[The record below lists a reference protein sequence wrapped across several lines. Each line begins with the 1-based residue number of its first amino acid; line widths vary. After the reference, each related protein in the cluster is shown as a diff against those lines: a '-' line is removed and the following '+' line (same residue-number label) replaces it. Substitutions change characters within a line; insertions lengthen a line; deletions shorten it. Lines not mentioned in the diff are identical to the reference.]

1 MLRLLRRR
9 KKEFDNVNPADVL
22 YCVVCSDE
30 SADRGAGAEFLSAF
44 EYDMSSWKDE
54 ESGSIRHTIYFQDR
68 ASAETALA
76 FLRTESE
83 NWKEFG
89 VVLSGF
95 ALSELKKENWAESWK
110 IHFKPIRVSP
120 RLLIRPTWEPVVPE
134 AGRIDIVLDPGMSFG
149 TGQHATTKFCLA
161 SLDRITKDMAPDRP
175 LNMLDAGSGSGILAI
190 AAHLLGCR
198 PVRAFDIDPDT
209 VPVARENLEKNG
221 LPADSVSF
229 AVSALEEWP
238 SGEQYDIVAANILS
252 SALIA
257 GREKLLSLTRPGGW
271 LILAGILDREYGT
284 VRSAFEELGCR
295 EMASE
300 AEKEWRGGAFLT
312 PRA

>member
-1 MLRLLRRR
+1 M
-9 KKEFDNVNPADVL
+9 EPADVL

-30 SADRGAGAEFLSAF
+30 SADRGAGAEFLAAF
-44 EYDMSSWKDE
+44 DYDMSSWKDE
-54 ESGSIRHTIYFQDR
+54 ESGAIRHTIYFQDR
-68 ASAETALA
+68 ASAEKALT
-76 FLRTESE
+76 FLRGESGR
-83 NWKEFG
+83 WKDFG
-89 VVLSGF
+89 VDLSEF

-120 RLLIRPTWEPVVPE
+120 RLLIRPTWESVPPE
-134 AGRIDIVLDPGMSFG
+134 AGRLDIVLDPGMSFG

-161 SLDRITKDMAPDRP
+161 SLDRFTRDPSPDRP
-175 LNMLDAGSGSGILAI
+175 LSMLDAGSGSGILAI
-190 AAHLLGCR
+190 AAYLLGCR

-221 LPADSVSF
+221 LPPDSVSF
-229 AVSALEEWP
+229 AVSALEDWP
-238 SGEQYDIVAANILS
+238 STERYDIVAANILS

-271 LILAGILDREYGT
+271 LILAGILDREYGS
-284 VRSAFEELGCR
+284 VKASFEELGCR
-295 EMASE
+295 EIASE

-312 PRA
+312 PC

>member
-1 MLRLLRRR
+1 M
-9 KKEFDNVNPADVL
+9 NPADVL
-22 YCVVCSDE
+22 YCVVCADE
-30 SADRGAGAEFLSAF
+30 SAEPGAGAELLAAF

-54 ESGSIRHTIYFQDR
+54 ESGAIRHTIYFQDR
-68 ASAETALA
+68 ASADSALA

-83 NWKEFG
+83 SWKEFG

-95 ALSELKKENWAESWK
+95 TVTELKKENWAESWK

-120 RLLIRPTWEPVVPE
+120 RLLIRPTWESVAPE
-134 AGRIDIVLDPGMSFG
+134 EGRIDIVLDPGMSFG

-161 SLDRITKDMAPDRP
+161 SLDRITRGMSADRP
-175 LNMLDAGSGSGILAI
+175 LTMLDAGAGSGILAI
-190 AAHLLGCR
+190 AAYLLGCR
-198 PVRAFDIDPDT
+198 PVRAFDIDADT

-221 LPADSVSF
+221 LPADAVSF
-229 AVSALEEWP
+229 SVSALEDWP
-238 SGEQYDIVAANILS
+238 SAVRYDIVAANILS

-257 GREKLLSLTRPGGW
+257 GRQKLLSLTRPGGH

-284 VRSAFEELGCR
+284 VKAAFEELGCR
-295 EMASE
+295 ELDSA

-312 PRA
+312 PK